1 MLVSNMNWLQNPTKC
16 SLSRSSL
23 AREAVPSVFCVWS
36 ILAHDVPSFVDSWQH
51 PGLYPLETT
60 AQEMFTG
67 SQILA
72 LSLTATS

>member
-1 MLVSNMNWLQNPTKC
+1 MLVSNMNWLHNPTKC
-16 SLSRSSL
+16 SLSHSSL
-23 AREAVPSVFCVWS
+23 SREAVPYFVYGS
-36 ILAHDVPSFVDSWQH
+36 ILAPDVPSFVDSWQH
-51 PGLYPLETT
+51 PGLYLLVTT